1 MYRIDP
7 LFAVLKNNHLYL
19 GVTLFCLFPLLLV
32 GTFPNYFYREYE
44 IGYFLV
50 FHNVTE
56 IFSVIVSFSI
66 FGLGYFSYSQ
76 SRNPHTLFL
85 GVGFLVVGL
94 IDFMHTLGYRGM
106 PDFITPNSG
115 NKSSQFWIFS
125 RMITAM
131 VLFGAIYI
139 KPERSYRLVKERFLM
154 FFAFL
159 LVSVVFLLVIFYSHW
174 IPQTYEQGKGL
185 TAFKKNAEFVI
196 ITILFLSLIL
206 YKKAGFYVSTKQRQY
221 YLSAF
226 IVCIFSEMVFA
237 FYTSVFDVY
246 NVIGH
251 IYKIGAFYLIYKAVF
266 LAAINDPYEKLIQSN
281 RLLSKEI
288 EENKTYA
295 EVIRKSLLEKEN
307 LVAEIFH
314 RTKNS
319 IQMVRS
325 ILMIQASD
333 FPDDKNIQ
341 AIVEDTSIK
350 IQTMSLVH
358 DHLYANKDLSEI
370 PVSDYLNSLV
380 DMVRN
385 AYPISE
391 LDIHVNF
398 EVGEGSLLLD
408 TAVPLGLV
416 FTELLSNSF
425 KYAFPDQKVGQIS
438 ILFSFDGNVC
448 HFEYSDNGIGLPAGF
463 DLQNQ
468 KKLGLSL
475 AKVIAEKQMRGTL
488 SIDGTQGFRMKLS
501 FPSDLY
507 KRRV

>member
-1 MYRIDP
+1 MHP
-7 LFAVLKNNHLYL
+7 NHSFFAVLKNNYLYL
-19 GVTLFCLFPLLLV
+19 GVVFFCFFPLLLV
-32 GTFPNYFYREYE
+32 SAFPDYFYREYE

-76 SRNPHTLFL
+76 SRNAHTLFL
-85 GVGFLVVGL
+85 GVGFLVVGV
-94 IDFMHTLGYRGM
+94 IDFMHALGYTGM
-106 PDFITPNSG
+106 PDFITQNSG
-115 NKSSQFWIFS
+115 NKSSQFWVFS

-131 VLFGAIYI
+131 VLFGAIFI
-139 KPERSYRLVKERFLM
+139 KPQENYRLVKKYYLL
-154 FFAFL
+154 FFAL
-159 LVSVVFLLVIFYSHW
+159 LLAFVVFLLVIFYSEW
-174 IPQTYEQGKGL
+174 IPKTYEQGKGL
-185 TAFKKNAEFVI
+185 TNFKKNAEFVI
-196 ITILFLSLIL
+196 IVLLFFSLMI
-206 YKKAGFYVSTKQRQY
+206 YRKATFYVSNRQRQY

-237 FYTSVFDVY
+237 VYTSVFDVY

-281 RLLSKEI
+281 RLLSGEI
-288 EENKTYA
+288 EENKVYA
-295 EVIRKSLLEKEN
+295 EVIRKSLREKES
-307 LVAEIFH
+307 LIAEIFH

-380 DMVRN
+380 VMVRDT
-385 AYPISE
+385 YPPSGV
-391 LDIHVNF
+391 DIRVNIQ
-398 EVGEGSLLLD
+398 VGEGSLLLD

-416 FTELLSNSF
+416 FTEVLSNSF
-425 KYAFPDQKVGQIS
+425 KYAFPDHKVGEIS
-438 ILFSFDGNVC
+438 ILFSFQENVC

-463 DLQNQ
+463 DLLKE

-475 AKVIAEKQMRGTL
+475 AKTIAEKQMRGTL